1 MPVKHSLEKALPF
14 LLARTGIS
22 MGQAFTKE
30 LLPFSISLIEWRV
43 CVTIYETQDSTLS
56 QVAQTCSNDPSTISR
71 TFVLHLTAKGRQVTQ
86 KIIPLAQA
94 YEAQALIDFSTQ
106 ETDQLRRLLKRVHV
120 NMGKNSTAL

>member
-1 MPVKHSLEKALPF
+1 
-14 LLARTGIS
+14 
-22 MGQAFTKE
+22 
-30 LLPFSISLIEWRV
+30 
-43 CVTIYETQDSTLS
+43 
-56 QVAQTCSNDPSTISR
+56 
-71 TFVLHLTAKGRQVTQ
+71 LTAKGRQVTQ